1 MGLVLQSLIGTIRP
15 SVCSD
20 RKNLFGYPN
29 SVSYIPSIM
38 IKLESKEE
46 FKTIIFNVSKEN
58 NEGDVEEY
66 LVTYQ
71 DSFDDFLV
79 QEWDVRTMDNE
90 LVDDEILSDELIA
103 FCKQQ
108 KQTETVYVE
117 I

>member
-1 MGLVLQSLIGTIRP
+1 
-15 SVCSD
+15 
-20 RKNLFGYPN
+20 
-29 SVSYIPSIM
+29 M

-58 NEGDVEEY
+58 DKGEVEEY

-79 QEWDVRTMDNE
+79 TEWDVRTMDNE
-90 LVDDEILSDELIA
+90 LIDDEVLSNELIE

-108 KQTETVYVE
+108 PETTYVE

>member
-1 MGLVLQSLIGTIRP
+1 MIR
-15 SVCSD
+15 
-20 RKNLFGYPN
+20 
-29 SVSYIPSIM
+29 
-38 IKLESKEE
+38 LESKEE

-58 NEGDVEEY
+58 DKGEIEEY

-90 LVDDEILSDELIA
+90 LIDDEVLSNELIE

-108 KQTETVYVE
+108 PETTYVE

>member
-1 MGLVLQSLIGTIRP
+1 
-15 SVCSD
+15 
-20 RKNLFGYPN
+20 
-29 SVSYIPSIM
+29 M

-58 NEGDVEEY
+58 DKGEVEEY

-90 LVDDEILSDELIA
+90 LVDDEVLSDELIA

>member
-1 MGLVLQSLIGTIRP
+1 
-15 SVCSD
+15 
-20 RKNLFGYPN
+20 
-29 SVSYIPSIM
+29 M

-58 NEGDVEEY
+58 DKGEVEEY

-90 LVDDEILSDELIA
+90 LIDDEVLSNELIE

-108 KQTETVYVE
+108 PETTYVE

>member
-1 MGLVLQSLIGTIRP
+1 MIR
-15 SVCSD
+15 
-20 RKNLFGYPN
+20 
-29 SVSYIPSIM
+29 
-38 IKLESKEE
+38 LESKEE

-58 NEGDVEEY
+58 DKGEVEEY

-79 QEWDVRTMDNE
+79 TEWDVRTMDNE
-90 LVDDEILSDELIA
+90 LIDDDEVLSNELIE

-108 KQTETVYVE
+108 KQSETTYVE